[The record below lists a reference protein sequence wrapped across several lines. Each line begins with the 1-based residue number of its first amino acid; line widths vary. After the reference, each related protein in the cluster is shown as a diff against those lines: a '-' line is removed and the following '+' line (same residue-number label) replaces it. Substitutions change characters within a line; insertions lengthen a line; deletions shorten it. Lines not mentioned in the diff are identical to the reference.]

1 MEFGIDLVKLSHI
14 ENADLLAKK
23 ILSSEEKNIFNK
35 KEDKLAFLAGRFAAK
50 EAFIKAYGSSIFK
63 ENLNEIEVLNYDSG
77 KPYIKYKEKIYKVSI
92 SHEKDY
98 ATAIVII
105 E

>member
-14 ENADLLAKK
+14 ENVDLLAKK
-23 ILSSEEKNIFNK
+23 ILSNEEKNIFNK
-35 KEDKLAFLAGRFAAK
+35 KEDKLSFLAGRFAAK

-63 ENLNEIEVLNYDSG
+63 ENLNEIEVLNFDSG

>member
-50 EAFIKAYGSSIFK
+50 EAFIKAYDSSIFNFSLEDLLPK
-63 ENLNEIEVLNYDSG
+63 KHL
-77 KPYIKYKEKIYKVSI
+77 
-92 SHEKDY
+92 
-98 ATAIVII
+98 
-105 E
+105 

>member
-14 ENADLLAKK
+14 ENVDLLAKK

-35 KEDKLAFLAGRFAAK
+35 KEDKLSFLAGRFAAK

-63 ENLNEIEVLNYDSG
+63 ENLNEIEVLNFDSG